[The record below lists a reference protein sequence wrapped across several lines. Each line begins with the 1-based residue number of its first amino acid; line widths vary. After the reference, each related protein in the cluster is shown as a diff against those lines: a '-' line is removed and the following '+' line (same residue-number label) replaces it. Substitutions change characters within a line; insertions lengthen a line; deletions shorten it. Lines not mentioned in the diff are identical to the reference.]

1 MSIANAKA
9 AVKARN
15 ERLRRVRE
23 LLDLQSIRE
32 LTEEEQAEL
41 HNRSSTE
48 QLTPLEQEQ
57 PDAFV
62 VLDDTE
68 PSSDYN
74 HNFNGEHSRTNRNDH
89 SSRQPRT
96 RNNRN
101 DVESYNNREHDYGW
115 QDEFQSNSREQRSR
129 YGTQFNDQRDRH
141 WTDHQN
147 AKNTQ
152 LARREGQHLTEMR
165 NNEFQRSGRSPRQLP
180 AHENEAAHQSNQS
193 STFNSSGGQS
203 TNRPITKITLLG
215 DTVAIRR
222 SQMQHIWDEV
232 REYRPAGLQCEG
244 VIVGLGPKHYDES
257 AETQTLRLGDRVL
270 IPNHSGVTHSL
281 PHNSL
286 IFELFRRDDILALL
300 D

>member
-1 MSIANAKA
+1 MVNLNLD
-9 AVKARN
+9 ARN
-15 ERLRRVRE
+15 ERVRRVME
-23 LLDLQSIRE
+23 LLDLQAIRE
-32 LTEEEQAEL
+32 LTQEEQAEL
-41 HNRSSTE
+41 YNRSSTE
-48 QLTPLEQEQ
+48 QRTRLEQEQ

-62 VLDDTE
+62 VLDNAE
-68 PSSDYN
+68 PSSGSN
-74 HNFNGEHSRTNRNDH
+74 HNSNGEHSRTNRNDH
-89 SSRQPRT
+89 SCRQPRT

-101 DVESYNNREHDYGW
+101 DVGSYNNRDHDFGW
-115 QDEFQSNSREQRSR
+115 NDDTYSVRTHQLSIYD
-129 YGTQFNDQRDRH
+129 TQLNNRH

-147 AKNTQ
+147 AKNTP

-215 DTVAIRR
+215 DTVAIQRA
-222 SQMQHIWDEV
+222 QMQESWDEV
-232 REYRPAGLQCEG
+232 HKNRPAGVQCEG

-270 IPNHSGVTHSL
+270 IPEKGGVPHSL
-281 PHNSL
+281 PTYPH
-286 IFELFRRDDILALL
+286 IFELFHYKDILALL
-300 D
+300 N